1 MSLLSLQ
8 AETSLLEQAQARIA
22 VLAQTPVAELIP
34 TQRQVIRQ
42 GERAIAQLLKSYE
55 RFLYKRISLHC
66 PRVDSDAAFSAALV
80 GFRKAIE
87 SFDFSSPFFS
97 WLKIKSSSALMDEAR
112 RRAIGT
118 QREFELH
125 LQLSNEIGI
134 AEALE
139 FEQLTPKIRAALEKL
154 SELERLCL
162 LLHSEGLSWIEVGE
176 VLGKSPDAARMQ
188 KNRAIKKIRIELGLE
203 QAKPRAKA
211 TAIPEPVKQDAKP
224 AGFWMRF
231 FAFCAGKTK
240 SVRSSVSGS
249 DSKVTIQINQVNQE
263 QTYDRNEFRVPPD
276 KIEPLGQST
285 KTNPLGFLRRC
296 WRHVRP
302 SRHDGGVIY
311 HAALFWSR
319 LWPSDSQ
326 QTSAPYPETG
336 ADGSTGGD
344 RDGVCVGEHDELCAS
359 PCAVL
364 QQIVRLIDPGDRSL
378 WGTGLGKRAEL
389 DNAGL

>member
-1 MSLLSLQ
+1 MSYLSLQ

-87 SFDFSSPFFS
+87 SFDFSSPFLS

-139 FEQLTPKIRAALEKL
+139 LEQLTPKIRAALEKL

-162 LLHSEGLSWIEVGE
+162 LLHSEGMSWIEVGE
-176 VLGKSPDAARMQ
+176 VLGKSPDAARMK

-203 QAKPRAKA
+203 QAKPTAKA
-211 TAIPEPVKQDAKP
+211 IAIPEPVKQDSKP
-224 AGFWMRF
+224 VGFWMRF

-240 SVRSSVSGS
+240 SVRSVGSSS
-249 DSKVTIQINQVNQE
+249 DSKVTVQINQVKQE
-263 QTYDRNEFRVPPD
+263 QTHDCNEFRLSPVTT
-276 KIEPLGQST
+276 EPLGQGT
-285 KTNPLGFLRRC
+285 EAHPLGFLRRS
-296 WRHVRP
+296 WRHVCP
-302 SRHDGGVIY
+302 SRHDGGLIH
-311 HAALFWSR
+311 HATLFWSR
-319 LWPSDSQ
+319 LWASDAQ

-344 RDGVCVGEHDELCAS
+344 RDGVCVGVHDEFCAS

-364 QQIVRLIDPGDRSL
+364 QHNVRLFDRGNWSL
-378 WGTGLGKRAEL
+378 WGTGFGERAEL
-389 DNAGL
+389 DYAGL